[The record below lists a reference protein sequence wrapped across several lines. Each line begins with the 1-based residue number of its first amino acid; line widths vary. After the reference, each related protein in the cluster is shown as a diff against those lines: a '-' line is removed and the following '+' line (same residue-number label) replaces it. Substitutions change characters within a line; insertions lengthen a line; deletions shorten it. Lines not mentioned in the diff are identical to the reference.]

1 MPRLQGCRG
10 LVQPKVCIH
19 ILRISQIFPLKFLWV
34 PIPPRTGLPSLGH
47 DFPPHWGFV
56 QKHISY
62 FEGKWVWYDGLCKHN
77 FELACYSLLDSG
89 EEAKVKGTRKV
100 GGAGKKEGWEP
111 LLSPVSSRFISVFAL
126 SQYSGPDYLGAWKR
140 LNLEHTHN
148 TIYMYTKFYIVGST
162 PRSFLEGTALIY
174 FFIDKWNPFH
184 TILERRITFYY
195 CKCNVF

>member
-10 LVQPKVCIH
+10 LVHPKVCIH

-100 GGAGKKEGWEP
+100 GGAGKKGRVRAP
-111 LLSPVSSRFISVFAL
+111 SLS
-126 SQYSGPDYLGAWKR
+126 
-140 LNLEHTHN
+140 
-148 TIYMYTKFYIVGST
+148 
-162 PRSFLEGTALIY
+162 SFLPFY
-174 FFIDKWNPFH
+174 FRVRAFSIQRARLSRS
-184 TILERRITFYY
+184 LEKAKSWAYA
-195 CKCNVF
+195 